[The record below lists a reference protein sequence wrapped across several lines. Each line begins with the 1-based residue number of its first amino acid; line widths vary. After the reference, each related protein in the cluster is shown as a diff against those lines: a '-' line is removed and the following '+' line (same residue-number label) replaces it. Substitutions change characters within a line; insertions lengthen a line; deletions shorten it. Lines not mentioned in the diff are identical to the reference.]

1 MLLSVPQVREKRLC
15 TRLLGKPRKS
25 SHYLRE
31 KQAGFSF
38 RWFGKK
44 AYFCKRFAWT
54 FHNALYMSR
63 NLFNYQ
69 RRHSQV
75 VRIGGL
81 LLGGDNPV
89 RIQSMANTDTN
100 DTEGS
105 VAQALRI
112 IDAGGELVRFTAQ
125 GVREAEN
132 LRHIHAGV
140 EAALMA
146 QGRPMVPL
154 VADIHFQPVAADTA
168 ARYVEKVRINPG
180 NYVDK
185 ARKFEQLD
193 YTDEQ
198 YAAELQRIRDR
209 FVPFLDICR
218 KHGTAIRI
226 GVNHGSLSDRIMS
239 RYGDTPRGMVESC
252 MEFLRIC
259 VEEHFADVVISIKAS
274 NTAVMVQTVRLL
286 ADTMEQEGM
295 AFPLHLGVTE
305 AGDGEDGRIKS
316 AVGIG
321 ALLADG
327 IGDTIRVSLSEA
339 PEAEIPVARQLADYY
354 RLRENHE
361 PINGVVF
368 DEALA
373 PEFCRDTVQVGLVGG
388 NRVPVV
394 FGRRS
399 DYGKL
404 APDIYLSENG
414 WETADNMPLPVIE
427 LLCSE
432 LDEKRI
438 AALPRQAVLLLE
450 SRHANPV
457 GDFRAAIHR
466 LMAAGCRLPVVAKVC
481 PTDTL
486 AETMQLKTAADMGV
500 LFLDGLINGLY
511 IESAVLPPAVCVE
524 TAFSIMQAAR
534 KRMSKTEYISCP
546 SCGRTLFD
554 LQATVARVK
563 AATAHLNGLKI
574 GVMGCIVNGPG
585 EMADADYGYV
595 GAGRGRVSLY
605 KNRVCVEKN
614 IPEEEAVNKL
624 VGLIKANGDWHP
636 ADGKQ

>member
-1 MLLSVPQVREKRLC
+1 MVI
-15 TRLLGKPRKS
+15 
-25 SHYLRE
+25 
-31 KQAGFSF
+31 
-38 RWFGKK
+38 
-44 AYFCKRFAWT
+44 
-54 FHNALYMSR
+54 MSR
-63 NLFNYQ
+63 NLFNY
-69 RRHSQV
+69 RRRRSQV
-75 VRIGGL
+75 VRVGNL
-81 LLGGDNPV
+81 LLGGDHPV

-132 LRHIHAGV
+132 LSRIHAGV
-140 EAALMA
+140 EAALKA
-146 QGRPMVPL
+146 QGRSMVPL
-154 VADIHFQPVAADTA
+154 VADIHFQPVAADAA
-168 ARYVEKVRINPG
+168 ARHVEKVRINPG

-185 ARKFEQLD
+185 VRKFAQLD

-198 YAAELQRIRDR
+198 YAAELQRIRER
-209 FVPFLDICR
+209 FVPFLHICR
-218 KHGTAIRI
+218 RHGTAIRI

-252 MEFLRIC
+252 MEFLRLC
-259 VEEHFADVVISIKAS
+259 VEERFADVVISIKAS

-286 ADTMEQEGM
+286 VDSMEQEGM

-327 IGDTIRVSLSEA
+327 IGDTIRVSLSEP
-339 PEAEIPVARQLADYY
+339 PEAEIPVARLLAGYY
-354 RLRENHE
+354 RLRENHA
-361 PINGVVF
+361 PINGAVF
-368 DEALA
+368 DKALA
-373 PEFCRDTVQVGLVGG
+373 PNFCRDTVRVGPVGG
-388 NRVPVV
+388 TCVPVV
-394 FGRRS
+394 FGKRS
-399 DYGKL
+399 DYNNL
-404 APDIYLSENG
+404 VPDVFLTENG
-414 WETADNMPLPVIE
+414 WETADNTPLPVVE

-432 LDEKRI
+432 LDEKRM
-438 AALPRQAVLLLE
+438 AALPRQAVLMLE
-450 SRHANPV
+450 SRHVNPV
-457 GDFRAAIHR
+457 GDFRAAVHR
-466 LMAAGCRLPVVAKVC
+466 LMLAGCRLPVVAKVC

-486 AETMQLKTAADMGV
+486 AEDMQLKTAADMGV
-500 LFLDGLINGLY
+500 LFLDGLLNGLY

-554 LQATVARVK
+554 LQTTVERIKQATS
-563 AATAHLNGLKI
+563 HLKGLKI
-574 GVMGCIVNGPG
+574 GIMGCIVNGPG
-585 EMADADYGYV
+585 EMSDADYGYV

-614 IPEEEAVNKL
+614 IPEEQAVDKL
-624 VGLIKANGDWHP
+624 VELIKANDDWQP
-636 ADGKQ
+636 ADGK

>member
-146 QGRPMVPL
+146 QGRRMVPL

-414 WETADNMPLPVIE
+414 WETADNTPLPVIE

-457 GDFRAAIHR
+457 GDFRAAVHR

-511 IESAVLPPAVCVE
+511 IDSAVLPPAVCVE

-563 AATAHLNGLKI
+563 AATAHLSGLKI

-614 IPEEEAVNKL
+614 IPEEEAVDKL